1 MLMIRALYNCS
12 VNVTDLA
19 VKISKSLP
27 WAGYLASL
35 CSALLSLSSEIS
47 LATTSGW
54 SSEVWASSLGSSE
67 LFSLDVN

>member
-1 MLMIRALYNCS
+1 MLMIRVLYNCS
-12 VNVTDLA
+12 ANVADLA

-27 WAGYLASL
+27 GAGYLASL
-35 CSALLSLSSEIS
+35 PALLSLSSEIS

-54 SSEVWASSLGSSE
+54 SSRFSDPLGSSE